1 MTSRRW
7 RPRRMLGF
15 FITGAGLAL
24 MIGQTVQQ
32 LLW

>member
-7 RPRRMLGF
+7 RLSRRLGF

-32 LLW
+32 GLW